1 LLLQDL
7 VDLSVKKSSR
17 ICSNFTKLLV
27 MTPPINMAGHRS
39 KKNMAGYHRAHA
51 PLGRGV
57 AMAGHMYI
65 IFNLKYMYDMIQVI
79 GKIMNLAQTSS

>member
-1 LLLQDL
+1 
-7 VDLSVKKSSR
+7 
-17 ICSNFTKLLV
+17 
-27 MTPPINMAGHRS
+27 
-39 KKNMAGYHRAHA
+39 MAGYHRAHA